1 MQFLLIHGG
10 WQGGWCWDAVA
21 LELRQHGHE
30 VYAPTLRGLENGD
43 VDRSGVTLT
52 EMTARIAADVRDR
65 NLLEVVAVGHSGGGP
80 AIQLIYEADPGR
92 FSRLVFID
100 AWVLTD
106 GQCIYDILPQE
117 LAQGLR
123 SAANATHDR
132 AIPMPRELWCGA
144 LMNDVSEEE
153 ALSWLQR
160 TVPCP
165 EGWLSTCVKLPTF
178 AKSTIPTSYVFLDKD
193 VTVPRETYEANAS
206 RLRQPKVT
214 ESPGAHEAMLSRP
227 KELAASILRV
237 C

>member
-10 WQGGWCWDAVA
+10 WQGGWCWDGVA
-21 LELRQHGHE
+21 SELRRLGHE
-30 VYAPTLRGLENGD
+30 VYAPTLRGLESGD

-52 EMTARIAADVRDR
+52 EMTARVAADVRDR
-65 NLLEVVAVGHSGGGP
+65 NLRDVVAVGHSGGGP
-80 AIQLIYEADPGR
+80 AIQLIYEADPGQ

-117 LAQGLR
+117 FAQGLQA
-123 SAANATHDR
+123 AANATHDR
-132 AIPMPRELWCGA
+132 AIPMPKELWCGA
-144 LMNDVSEEE
+144 LMNDVPEEE
-153 ALSWLQR
+153 ALRWFQR

-165 EGWLSTCVKLPTF
+165 EGWLSARVKLPTF
-178 AKSTIPTSYVFLDKD
+178 ARSTIPTSYIFLDKD
-193 VTVPRETYEANAS
+193 VTVPRETYEANAG